1 VVHGK
6 RGYVVISDPRLIAF
20 FQRVLDGEELTE
32 IEVTRELL
40 EIAPDYKVKLG
51 DNIQVLSD
59 ILDKLEAL
67 QQVTEEEIKESK
79 YREQVEALEAQVL
92 LDSTRETEA
101 ERVAEEALD
110 TRRAELEEARLDR
123 ELAEGLEVW
132 ANSLCLSAKEEAN
145 LRTAH
150 SLIKTER
157 VRKIQ
162 LRIDQW
168 RKSLV

>member
-110 TRRAELEEARLDR
+110 TRRAELEEARLNR

-132 ANSLCLSAKEEAN
+132 ANSLCRSAKEEAN